1 MYKVTVCMML
11 TIRFFLLNHDKC
23 WNLQESN
30 KRFNNLTTVSV
41 LDNIILEVVVF
52 ISIKMIF
59 RHSCC

>member
-1 MYKVTVCMML
+1 MML
-11 TIRFFLLNHDKC
+11 TIRFFLLNHYKC